1 MLREG
6 DEIMAK
12 VIEVVHRV
20 ADDFEK
26 RFYYNEEEVKRLEFE
41 AGMEQGIEREKSEI
55 AKKMLNES
63 CNVEFISKITNLSIE
78 DIQKLKEELK

>member
-41 AGMEQGIEREKSEI
+41 AGMEQGII
-55 AKKMLNES
+55 QTAKNMLKMN

-78 DIQKLKEELK
+78 DIQKLRGCWETK

>member
-1 MLREG
+1 MLHEG

-26 RFYYNEEEVKRLEFE
+26 RFYYDEEEVKRLEFE